1 MKTSSSSFFRIKP
14 LLGTTAAAVAAF
26 SIGVSLPGTAAINDP
41 TSVGSAAMIDTDKS
55 VTATAGSLGLA
66 APDFAKIA
74 AQQGKA
80 VVNITVRR
88 HASEREATDDQMS
101 NSEQV
106 PEFFRRF
113 LPPEAFGRGP
123 DSRGP
128 NRGPSGGEGSGFI
141 LSANGLI
148 LTNAHVVDK
157 ADEVIVKLTDRR
169 EYTAK
174 VLGAD
179 RRTDVAVLK
188 IEATDLPIVKLG
200 SPQKLQVGEWVLAIG
215 SPFGFD
221 NTATVGVVSAKGRS
235 LPSDSLVP
243 FIQTDVAVNP
253 GNSGGPLFNTRGE
266 VIGINSQIF
275 SRSGGYQG
283 LSFAIPIDLAINIK
297 NQIEQTGEAR
307 HARLGVMIQEVNQ
320 TLASAFDLPRPAG
333 ALVSQVMKGGPAEKA
348 GIRIGDVI
356 QAVDEREILS
366 SAELP
371 SIVGMSAP
379 GSAMAITVWRD
390 GEPRILKATLG
401 DSSKKPA
408 QQAKPKAAD
417 PEPASLGLT
426 LRPFQADELDRAGQ
440 SQGFAVAKVN
450 GQARA
455 AGVRPGDLIL
465 SINSTP
471 VESIDQIR
479 SAVAAGDGAVALLVM
494 RGTDRIYVPVKT
506 G

>member
-1 MKTSSSSFFRIKP
+1 MKTSSSSFFRTRP
-14 LLGTTAAAVAAF
+14 LLGTAAAVVAAF
-26 SIGVSLPGTAAINDP
+26 SIGVSLPGTAAIND
-41 TSVGSAAMIDTDKS
+41 SSSGGSAVMIDTDKS
-55 VTATAGSLGLA
+55 VTSTAGALGLA
-66 APDFAKIA
+66 APNFAKIA

-88 HASEREATDDQMS
+88 DASKREATDERMS
-101 NSEQV
+101 DSEPM

-113 LPPEAFGRGP
+113 MPPESFGRGP
-123 DSRGP
+123 DRGP
-128 NRGPSGGEGSGFI
+128 TGGEGSGFI
-141 LSANGLI
+141 VSEDGLV

-179 RRTDVAVLK
+179 PRTDVAVLK
-188 IEATDLPIVKLG
+188 IDASDLPTVKLG
-200 SPQKLQVGEWVLAIG
+200 SPQNLQVGEWVLAIG

-266 VIGINSQIF
+266 VVGINSQIF

-297 NQIEQTGEAR
+297 DQIEQTGQAR

-320 TLASAFDLPRPAG
+320 TLASAFNLPRPAG
-333 ALVSQVMKGGPAEKA
+333 ALISEVVQGGPAEQA
-348 GIRIGDVI
+348 GLKVGDVI
-356 QAVDEREILS
+356 QAVDDREILS
-366 SAELP
+366 SGELP
-371 SIVGMSAP
+371 SIVGMSVP
-379 GSAMAITVWRD
+379 GSSIDITVWRN
-390 GEPRILKATLG
+390 GKPRVLKATLG
-401 DSSKKPA
+401 DSNKEPLK
-408 QQAKPKAAD
+408 QAKAQTD
-417 PEPASLGLT
+417 DQEPASLGLT
-426 LRPFQADELDRAGQ
+426 LRPLQAEELDRAGLR
-440 SQGFAVAKVN
+440 QGLAVAKVS

-465 SINSTP
+465 SINATP
-471 VESIDQIR
+471 IESIEQIR
-479 SAVAAGDGAVALLVM
+479 NVVAAGDEAVALLVM
-494 RGTDRIYVPVKT
+494 RGTDRIYLPVKL